1 MRELSSLIGLQVIAT
16 QEGKRLGTVS
26 DALIDLAQGR
36 LVALMLAKTPEP
48 SVVLAEDI
56 DVIGPDA
63 IMIFSGEK
71 VRTYEEAA
79 EALAHGKSVL
89 EQPPAVMTSKG
100 IKLGELGAVHVEE
113 GSGRIARF
121 FVSAGPLKDVTEGA
135 LALPVVEGIVH
146 GEDTVIVPHEVVAR
160 RLEQAGGLRGAL
172 RSLAHRLRA
181 RYQHAS
187 ERSEQLLEQSG
198 RRLKSQAEQA
208 REKAA
213 KLAEEAREK
222 ARKAAQEAKEKVDD
236 LAEEAKEAVER
247 ARHEPTEAEKE
258 EKPSEDADVSSE
270 VEVEDS
276 GGEDAAQSA
285 ADEMTEQPDLSSEEQ
300 TGDEGRKATDTAAED
315 EENDH

>member
-1 MRELSSLIGLQVIAT
+1 MRELSTLIGLQVIAT

-36 LVALMLAKTPEP
+36 LVALVLAKTPEP
-48 SVVLAEDI
+48 TVVLAEDI

-63 IMIFSGEK
+63 IMISSGEK
-71 VRTYEEAA
+71 VKLLTEAA
-79 EALAHGKSVL
+79 DALAPGRRVL

-100 IKLGELGAVHVEE
+100 TRLGELGAVHIEE
-113 GSGRIARF
+113 GSGRIVRF

-172 RSLAHRLRA
+172 RSLAQRLKS
-181 RYQHAS
+181 RYQHVS

-198 RRLKSQAEQA
+198 QRLKSQAEQA

-213 KLAEEAREK
+213 RLAEEAREK
-222 ARKAAQEAKEKVDD
+222 ARQAAQEAREKVDD

-247 ARHEPTEAEKE
+247 ARREPDEEQQDDEPTEE
-258 EKPSEDADVSSE
+258 PDVSSDA
-270 VEVEDS
+270 EVEDS
-276 GGEDAAQSA
+276 DSEETAPSDGDSGEET
-285 ADEMTEQPDLSSEEQ
+285 ADEDRNDTESE
-300 TGDEGRKATDTAAED
+300 TAD
-315 EENDH
+315 DKQ